1 MTPATLVLHRAAD
14 EFAHIRRL
22 ARGDAPRPA
31 GLTLSEA
38 IDARAAV
45 AEAMC
50 RAGADEP
57 IITNAMSLATA
68 LMVASFMQ
76 EEAI

>member
-1 MTPATLVLHRAAD
+1 MTPAAMVLHRAAD

-50 RAGADEP
+50 RAVEDEP
-57 IITNAMSLATA
+57 IITNAMSWAVLLMGVAA
-68 LMVASFMQ
+68 LNEGSP
-76 EEAI
+76 